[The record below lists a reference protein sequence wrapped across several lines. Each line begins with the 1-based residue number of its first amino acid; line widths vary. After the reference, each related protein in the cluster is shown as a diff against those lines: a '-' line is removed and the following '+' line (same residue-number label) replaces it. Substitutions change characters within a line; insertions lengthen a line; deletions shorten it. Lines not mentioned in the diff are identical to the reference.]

1 MKKQILKLVFTFL
14 VIGLLSL
21 NGQSILPELSA
32 QEQTEND
39 DYECRY
45 GQCHATAK
53 STGRRC
59 KHCVSNPGDYYCW
72 QHD

>member
-1 MKKQILKLVFTFL
+1 M
-14 VIGLLSL
+14 VIGFLSL
-21 NGQSILPELSA
+21 NGQFILPKLSA
-32 QEQTEND
+32 QERILKD

-59 KHCVSNPGDYYCW
+59 KHCVSNRGDYYCW

>member
-32 QEQTEND
+32 QEQTQNE

-45 GQCHATAK
+45 
-53 STGRRC
+53 
-59 KHCVSNPGDYYCW
+59 
-72 QHD
+72 